1 MNTAKKIIDWGLGGA
16 LFALALMPTASAQN
30 QPVMTKPVFLDQGWS
45 DEDRL
50 QYYFTSQ
57 GSAAM
62 SYDIFLNLEVANG
75 QEIFRSDKNVG
86 GYGLVPQPPNPKYNP
101 DGLAIGLTKTI
112 IPDGRWKGEWVGM
125 GCALCHNGMLRYKG
139 TRISI
144 SGGTNSTLNVLAFIA
159 SLDDALNATVT
170 DPKKFDRL
178 AASLGQRDTAGREKL
193 RKRLEADTTAVDG
206 YRNVLAVAPNPVGPG
221 RMDALGLIH
230 NQVQS
235 RWLGVPENWVAPL
248 APVKPSFVWNLPQ
261 SAWAQWSGV
270 LSDPLLRN
278 FGESMGVFARLDLR
292 STTPREGLF
301 DSTADLKGQIVSE
314 NLLRRLAP
322 PKWPEDIFG
331 KIDLEK
337 AAKGAQLHAQ
347 LCAGCHSTWPHRWS
361 EPRLEGKRFIEN
373 AIVMAD
379 VIGTDPA
386 VFRSPQFDFLP
397 TARPGPMGPH
407 LAPPNTGAVLMSPA
421 AMFREI
427 QQAVFNKAVAKLGLN
442 EEERLSA
449 HGYSPF
455 FPDPTEPLPVVG
467 GYKANPHEGMWA
479 SPPYLH
485 NGSVPNLY
493 ELLLPASQRSKTFF
507 VGSEFDPVKVGVD
520 TSGNS
525 GKFLYDTSLT
535 GNSNTGH
542 SFEDGPRGNGVI
554 GRLLTDDERWALIEY
569 MKTLPNEPRQI
580 TPFGGPK
587 DPVLAWQD
595 KTFYHVRRPG
605 TFNGAPP
612 SAAPP
617 PANPR

>member
-1 MNTAKKIIDWGLGGA
+1 MITPKRMFL
-16 LFALALMPTASAQN
+16 LALNAGVFSLAFMPAVFAQT
-30 QPVMTKPVFLDQGWS
+30 QAARSKPVFLDQGWS
-45 DEDRL
+45 EEDRL

-62 SYDIFLNLEVANG
+62 SYDIFVNLEVANG
-75 QEIFRSDKNVG
+75 QELFRSDKNVAS
-86 GYGLVPQPPNPKYNP
+86 YGLVLQPPNPKYNP
-101 DGLAIGLTKTI
+101 DGLPIGLTKTVMK
-112 IPDGRWKGEWVGM
+112 DGRWKGEWVGM
-125 GCALCHNGMLRYKG
+125 GCALCHNGMLEYKG
-139 TRISI
+139 TRIGI
-144 SGGTNSTLNVLAFIA
+144 SGGTNGTFDVLAFIA
-159 SLDDALNATVT
+159 GLDDALHATLT

-178 AASLGQRDTAGREKL
+178 AERLGQREASGREKL
-193 RKRLEADTTAVDG
+193 RKRLEADTAAVDG
-206 YRNVLAVAPNPVGPG
+206 YRNVLSVTPSPVGPG

-230 NQVQS
+230 NQVQA
-235 RWLGVPENWVAPL
+235 RWLGVPENWKAPL

-270 LSDPLLRN
+270 LSDPLMRN
-278 FGESMGVFARLDLR
+278 FGEVLGVFARLDLT
-292 STTPREGLF
+292 SKTPEEGLF

-314 NLLRRLAP
+314 SLLRRLAP
-322 PKWPEDIFG
+322 PKWPEEILG

-337 AAKGAQLHAQ
+337 AAKGAQLHAE

-379 VIGTDPA
+379 VIGTDSM

-397 TARPGPMGPH
+397 MARPGPMGPY

-421 AMFREI
+421 VMFREI
-427 QQAVFNKAVAKLGLN
+427 QQALFNKAVAKLDLN
-442 EEERLSA
+442 AEKRLTA

-455 FPDPTEPLPVVG
+455 FPDPTDPIPVVG

-485 NGSVPNLY
+485 NGSVPSLY
-493 ELLLPASQRSKTFF
+493 ELLLPAAERSKKFY
-507 VGSEFDPVKVGVD
+507 VGREFDPVKVGVD

-525 GKFLYDTSLT
+525 GKFLYDTLQV

-542 SFEDGPRGNGVI
+542 SFENGPRGNGVI
-554 GRLLTDDERWALIEY
+554 GRLLTDDDRWALIEY
-569 MKTLPNEPRQI
+569 MKTLPNQPRQI

-605 TFNGAPP
+605 TFNGAPQ
-612 SAAPP
+612 SAATA